1 MDNKREFFRLELKD
15 EDVTVIHPG
24 GKEAAMIKDISA
36 TGLSFEAHY
45 EFVFEWAI
53 LLFQVNKIKFERK
66 ALFVRRNGLAS
77 GKYFYAVRFINFDE
91 EERKKLFQAIMQEQ
105 AKKLGNG

>member
-1 MDNKREFFRLELKD
+1 MDNKREFYRLELSE

-36 TGLSFEAHY
+36 TGLSFEANY
-45 EFVFEWAI
+45 EFAFEWAI

-66 ALFVRRNGLAS
+66 ALFIRRNSQRS
-77 GKYFYAVRFINFDE
+77 GKYFYAVQFINFTEAD
-91 EERKKLFQAIMQEQ
+91 RQKLFQAIMQEQ
-105 AKKLGNG
+105 AKKLGN